1 MSLEVL
7 SDTEALLDGRYVLSD
22 RLGRGGM
29 ATVYRAEDTHLERTV
44 AIKMLHDGE
53 GSTAFA
59 NRAHNEKALLA
70 AVNHPSIVTL
80 FDAQLV
86 PDRPRYLVMEYV
98 DGPTLARRLR
108 TGPMRPRQVARLA
121 RDLAEGLAVVHA
133 LGIVHRD
140 VKPSN
145 VLLGRDPGGGPRTAK
160 LADFGIACQVGSP
173 RMTSPGIVLG
183 TFTYMAPETLRDAE
197 PDTPLDVFALGLVL
211 LEALTGEPTY
221 PATATG
227 RGAAAARILTPPAI
241 PEDLDDAW
249 RELLEAMTRLDPAD
263 RPSAREVSRAAGRLM
278 TADAVAPAADA
289 SNASRAEDGDTE
301 HDVDPGRYPATTSGS
316 APVTALTARTTV
328 LPVTTPPSGRKR
340 RRALV
345 GVTAASALIGTGAL
359 ALGLSVSSPPTS
371 VGPREAAP
379 AIERSVDAIPAETEA
394 TPVEVVVTEQ
404 SPKDPGGNGGPGNS
418 TDRRDQERDGQG
430 TSGGDGPG
438 DRDSDKTDRPDKQD
452 KSDTQDK
459 SGDGPAG

>member
-7 SDTEALLDGRYVLSD
+7 SETEALLDGRYVLSD

-29 ATVYRAEDTHLERTV
+29 ATVYRAEDTRLERTV

-80 FDAQLV
+80 FDAQLL
-86 PDRPRYLVMEYV
+86 PERPRYLVMEYV
-98 DGPTLARRLR
+98 NGPTLARRLR

-121 RDLAEGLAVVHA
+121 RDLGAGLADVHA

-160 LADFGIACQVGSP
+160 LADFGIACQIGSP

-227 RGAAAARILTPPAI
+227 RGAAAARIMTPPSI
-241 PEDLDDAW
+241 PADLSEAW
-249 RELLEAMTRLDPAD
+249 RDLLEAMTRLDPAE
-263 RPSAREVSRAAGRLM
+263 RPTAAEVSRAAGRLLRAEAAPRPM
-278 TADAVAPAADA
+278 ADSPHDEASPDTATADEVDAVETAP
-289 SNASRAEDGDTE
+289 SSSERRSI
-301 HDVDPGRYPATTSGS
+301 GRG
-316 APVTALTARTTV
+316 
-328 LPVTTPPSGRKR
+328 R
-340 RRALV
+340 RRVVAAIA
-345 GVTAASALIGTGAL
+345 TASALVATGGL
-359 ALGLSVSSPPTS
+359 VLGFSVASPPL
-371 VGPREAAP
+371 P
-379 AIERSVDAIPAETEA
+379 
-394 TPVEVVVTEQ
+394 
-404 SPKDPGGNGGPGNS
+404 
-418 TDRRDQERDGQG
+418 
-430 TSGGDGPG
+430 
-438 DRDSDKTDRPDKQD
+438 
-452 KSDTQDK
+452 
-459 SGDGPAG
+459 

>member
-7 SDTEALLDGRYVLSD
+7 SETEALLDGRYVLSD

-80 FDAQLV
+80 FDAQLL

-121 RDLAEGLAVVHA
+121 RDLAEGLAVVHG

-160 LADFGIACQVGSP
+160 LADFGIACQIGSP

-197 PDTPLDVFALGLVL
+197 PDTPIDIFALGLVL

-227 RGAAAARILTPPAI
+227 RGAAAARIMNPPTI
-241 PEDLDDAW
+241 PDDLDDAW
-249 RELLEAMTRLDPAD
+249 RELLAAMTRLDPAE
-263 RPSAREVSRAAGRLM
+263 RPTAREVSHAAGLLM
-278 TADAVAPAADA
+278 TADAATQPIADAAQGAAPSVAAPAAVAD
-289 SNASRAEDGDTE
+289 SGTAE
-301 HDVDPGRYPATTSGS
+301 
-316 APVTALTARTTV
+316 
-328 LPVTTPPSGRKR
+328 TTPITSEQHPSGYKR
-340 RRALV
+340 RRAAV
-345 GVTAASALIGTGAL
+345 GIAAGSALVATGAL
-359 ALGLSVSSPPTS
+359 VLGFSVASPPTE
-371 VGPREAAP
+371 VGSRQATGGLDRAVV
-379 AIERSVDAIPAETEA
+379 APAETD
-394 TPVEVVVTEQ
+394 VEVVVTEQ
-404 SPKDPGGNGGPGNS
+404 TLPEPVTESTDDHGTEGDAGNGDPGAPGNDGDRGDRGNDGNGNNGKGNPGKPGDGGGPGRN
-418 TDRRDQERDGQG
+418 G
-430 TSGGDGPG
+430 
-438 DRDSDKTDRPDKQD
+438 
-452 KSDTQDK
+452 
-459 SGDGPAG
+459 

>member
-7 SDTEALLDGRYVLSD
+7 SETEALLDGRYVLSD

-29 ATVYRAEDTHLERTV
+29 ATVYRAEDTRLERTV

-80 FDAQLV
+80 FDAQLL

-121 RDLAEGLAVVHA
+121 RDLGAGLADVHA

-160 LADFGIACQVGSP
+160 LADFGIACQIGSP

-227 RGAAAARILTPPAI
+227 RGAAAARIMTPPSI
-241 PEDLDDAW
+241 PADLGGAW
-249 RELLEAMTRLDPAD
+249 RDLLEAMTRLDPAE
-263 RPSAREVSRAAGRLM
+263 RPTAAEVSRAAGRLM
-278 TADAVAPAADA
+278 KAEAAPRPMAESPHDEASPDTATADEVDAVETAP
-289 SNASRAEDGDTE
+289 SSSERRSI
-301 HDVDPGRYPATTSGS
+301 GRG
-316 APVTALTARTTV
+316 
-328 LPVTTPPSGRKR
+328 R
-340 RRALV
+340 RRVVAAIA
-345 GVTAASALIGTGAL
+345 TASALVATGGL
-359 ALGLSVSSPPTS
+359 VLGFSVASPPL
-371 VGPREAAP
+371 P
-379 AIERSVDAIPAETEA
+379 
-394 TPVEVVVTEQ
+394 
-404 SPKDPGGNGGPGNS
+404 
-418 TDRRDQERDGQG
+418 
-430 TSGGDGPG
+430 
-438 DRDSDKTDRPDKQD
+438 
-452 KSDTQDK
+452 
-459 SGDGPAG
+459 

>member
-7 SDTEALLDGRYVLSD
+7 SETEALLDGRYVMSD

-80 FDAQLV
+80 YDAQLL

-121 RDLAEGLAVVHA
+121 RDLAEGLTVVHG

-145 VLLGRDPGGGPRTAK
+145 VLMGRDPGGGPRMAK
-160 LADFGIACQVGSP
+160 LADFGVACQVGSP

-183 TFTYMAPETLRDAE
+183 TFAYMAPETLRDAE
-197 PDTPLDVFALGLVL
+197 PDTPVDVFSLGLVL

-221 PATATG
+221 PASATG
-227 RGAAAARILTPPAI
+227 RGAAAARILNPPTI
-241 PEDLDDAW
+241 PDDLDDAW
-249 RELLEAMTRLDPAD
+249 RDLLGAMTRLDPAE
-263 RPSAREVSRAAGRLM
+263 RPAAHEVSRAAGRLM
-278 TADAVAPAADA
+278 KADAATQPIAGTAHPTATVSVPSEESNAAPAE
-289 SNASRAEDGDTE
+289 N
-301 HDVDPGRYPATTSGS
+301 TS
-316 APVTALTARTTV
+316 TRRTDHA
-328 LPVTTPPSGRKR
+328 SGRKR
-340 RRALV
+340 RRA
-345 GVTAASALIGTGAL
+345 VTGIVAASALVATGAL
-359 ALGLSVSSPPTS
+359 VLGLSNATPPSS
-371 VGPREAAP
+371 VGPREAA
-379 AIERSVDAIPAETEA
+379 ADFDRATVAPAETVVEA
-394 TPVEVVVTEQ
+394 VVTEQ
-404 SPKDPGGNGGPGNS
+404 TPQAPVDQTEPGNNGNGNSGANGNS
-418 TDRRDQERDGQG
+418 GN
-430 TSGGDGPG
+430 SGNSGNGNNGNNGDSG
-438 DRDSDKTDRPDKQD
+438 
-452 KSDTQDK
+452 SDTRG
-459 SGDGPAG
+459 STP

>member
-7 SDTEALLDGRYVLSD
+7 SETEALLDGRYVLSD

-53 GSTAFA
+53 GSTAVA

-80 FDAQLV
+80 YDAQLL
-86 PDRPRYLVMEYV
+86 PDRPRYLVMEFV

-121 RDLAEGLAVVHA
+121 RDLSQGLAVVHG

-197 PDTPLDVFALGLVL
+197 PDTPVDVFALGLVL

-221 PATATG
+221 PASATG
-227 RGAAAARILTPPAI
+227 RGAAAARIMNPPTI
-241 PEDLDDAW
+241 PADLDDAW
-249 RELLEAMTRLDPAD
+249 RELLGAMTRLDPAE
-263 RPSAREVSRAAGRLM
+263 RPTAAEVSHAAGRLM
-278 TADAVAPAADA
+278 RADAETRPLADVPAGPASAETSSGAASDA
-289 SNASRAEDGDTE
+289 GTA
-301 HDVDPGRYPATTSGS
+301 ATT
-316 APVTALTARTTV
+316 PD
-328 LPVTTPPSGRKR
+328 PSTDHSTDHSTGRKR
-340 RRALV
+340 RRAV
-345 GVTAASALIGTGAL
+345 AGIAAASALAVTGAL
-359 ALGLSVSSPPTS
+359 VMGLSTASPPSS
-371 VGPREAAP
+371 VGPRQATAGLDR
-379 AIERSVDAIPAETEA
+379 AVIAPAET
-394 TPVEVVVTEQ
+394 PVEIVVTEQ
-404 SPKDPGGNGGPGNS
+404 TPQDADPGNS
-418 TDRRDQERDGQG
+418 GD
-430 TSGGDGPG
+430 SGN
-438 DRDSDKTDRPDKQD
+438 
-452 KSDTQDK
+452 
-459 SGDGPAG
+459 SGNGNNGNSGNGNNGNNGNGNGNKGHGG